1 MTAIVD
7 ANSITV
13 SDVAL
18 AGQSAYVY
26 IAWASSSSGTGFTTT
41 FSAALDYIAI
51 RTTTTPIVSPA
62 ASDFTGL
69 WKKYKGEVGPQGD
82 PGGDANHWATQE
94 IPSGTQNGINKA
106 FTLEQT
112 PTGVV
117 SVFYNGLMQKNTV
130 DYSYSGTALTLITF
144 APDASDGDWLCV
156 TYPYA

>member
-26 IAWASSSSGTGFTTT
+26 IAWASSPSGTGFTTT

-69 WKKYKGEVGPQGD
+69 WKKYKGEVGSQGD
-82 PGGDANHWATQE
+82 PGGEANHWSIQE
-94 IPSGTQNGINKA
+94 IPSGTRNGINQT
-106 FTLEQT
+106 FTLAHT
-112 PTGVV
+112 PVGAVAIK
-117 SVFYNGLMQKNTV
+117 FNGREYQNSV
-130 DYSYSGTALTLITF
+130 DYTNSGTTLTLITF
-144 APDASDGDWLCV
+144 APDDADGDKFWV
-156 TYPYA
+156 TYPY

>member
-13 SDVAL
+13 SDIAL

-41 FSAALDYIAI
+41 FDAALDYIAI

-69 WKKYKGEVGPQGD
+69 WKKYKGEVGSQGD
-82 PGGDANHWATQE
+82 PGIAATNE
-94 IPSGTQNGINKA
+94 YYDRVSGTMDGANKT
-106 FTLEQT
+106 FTVPYAPAGKIKLY
-112 PTGVV
+112 
-117 SVFYNGLMQKNTV
+117 YNGKLLEEGADNDFTV
-130 DYSYSGTALTLITF
+130 SSTTITMNSIAPIEANGEKLIANF
-144 APDASDGDWLCV
+144 F
-156 TYPYA
+156 Y